1 MVSARLPRLLLVL
14 LAWLSP
20 LAATAAAAA
29 APAASTVTTREYTLA
44 VIPIMPPAE
53 VKRRWQPLLDEIT
66 RASGLRFRFHFAKD
80 YAAFERSLAA
90 GEVDFAV
97 ASPVL
102 IWQQRERYRPIL
114 RGKLGLTGQV
124 VVRHDSPVRQLADL
138 EGRTLA
144 FQDGS
149 SLTTNVLLLRAL
161 REQKVAFVPQPVN
174 TESSALR
181 SVVLGKHDAAL
192 VNNYLMLLV
201 PPGIVPRLRII
212 HSTPEAPPPAILA
225 SRACPPEVSQRF
237 RDAVMALRDSRPA
250 LLGSI
255 LMADMVDADLERDYG
270 VMARQAL
277 PEPAGGRP

>member
-1 MVSARLPRLLLVL
+1 MVLARLPRLLLLL
-14 LAWLSP
+14 LAWLLP
-20 LAATAAAAA
+20 LTAAAEPTAA
-29 APAASTVTTREYTLA
+29 ARTYTLA

-66 RASGLRFRFHFAKD
+66 RASGLRFRFHFYQD
-80 YAAFERSLAA
+80 FAAFEQGLAD

-102 IWQQRERYRPIL
+102 IWQHRERYRPLL
-114 RGKLGLTGQV
+114 RGKLPLTGQI

-138 EGRTLA
+138 DQRTLA
-144 FQDGS
+144 FQDGNT
-149 SLTTNVLLLRAL
+149 LTTNVLLLRAL
-161 REQKVAFVPQPVN
+161 RAQKVTFLPRPVN

-181 SVVLGKHDAAL
+181 SVVLGKNDAAL
-192 VNNYLMLLV
+192 VNNYLMLLL
-201 PPGIVPRLRII
+201 PPGIVPRLRVI

-225 SRACPPEVSQRF
+225 NRSGPPEASQKF
-237 RDAVMALRDSRPA
+237 RDAVIRMRDTHPA

-255 LMADMVDADLERDYG
+255 LMADMVEADLERDYS

-277 PEPAGGRP
+277 PDAAGERP